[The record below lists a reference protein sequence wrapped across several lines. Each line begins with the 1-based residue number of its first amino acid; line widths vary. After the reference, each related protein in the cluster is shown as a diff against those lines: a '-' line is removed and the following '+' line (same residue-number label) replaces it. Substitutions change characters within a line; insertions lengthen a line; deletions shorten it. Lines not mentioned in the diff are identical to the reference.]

1 MTNFKRSTIFA
12 AAVGFVTLMTGHN
25 AEAATIKTE
34 TLAAWDQRIAESET
48 KVIAERADPE
58 RFVSAA
64 HGKAAKAQ
72 LLNAAEGPAIWGG
85 MSAVP
90 SGLIHHWTGV
100 VFVRDAHARDLVRV
114 LQDYDAYSDIF
125 KPAVVESNLV
135 GQTSSSFRYRLK
147 FVEKGFHVKA
157 GLAGDFRTDY
167 FRLDDETGYTITQ
180 AERLV
185 ELQNPAT
192 ANEKELL
199 FDASHGYVER
209 MFTIVRYH
217 ETAGGLSV
225 ELESIVL
232 SRNIPAAVRWMVAPL
247 VERFSRQ
254 TLSSTIKS
262 LSEAVEHSRALESAA
277 STR

>member
-1 MTNFKRSTIFA
+1 MINFTRSTILA
-12 AAVGFVTLMTGHN
+12 ATVGFVSLGMRHDV
-25 AEAATIKTE
+25 EAATIKSQA
-34 TLAAWDQRIAESET
+34 LATWDQRIAESET
-48 KVIAERADPE
+48 KVLAERSDPA
-58 RFVSAA
+58 RFVSTA
-64 HGKAAKAQ
+64 HGKVARAE
-72 LLNAAEGPAIWGG
+72 LVNAAEAPTIWGG
-85 MSAVP
+85 ISPVP

-100 VFVRDAHARDLVRV
+100 VFIRDTHARDLVRA

-125 KPAVVESNLV
+125 KPAVVESKLV
-135 GQTSSSFRYRLK
+135 GQTGNSFRYRLK

-167 FRLDDETGYTITQ
+167 FRLDDETGYTITE

-192 ANEKELL
+192 ANEKELF

-232 SRNIPAAVRWMVAPL
+232 SRDIPAAVRWMVAPL

-262 LSEAVEHSRALESAA
+262 LTEAVEGSRALESAA